1 MSAVPM
7 AVDDP
12 HAVFAL
18 LDDCNSTAV
27 RRSSRLYTGFR
38 HERVC
43 TDSAQLDAV
52 CEAAADDARR
62 GLHAV
67 VIADYEFGRNL
78 VLTKST
84 QRAGVHAGIYS
95 ETPGALRFLLFDQCA
110 KLSRDE
116 VDVWLVQ
123 RDSG

>member
-1 MSAVPM
+1 MPAVPM

-18 LDDCNSTAV
+18 LDDCNSTAI
-27 RRSSRLYTGFR
+27 RRSRRLYTGFR
-38 HERVC
+38 HGRVC
-43 TDSAQLDAV
+43 TDGARLDAV

-67 VIADYEFGRNL
+67 VLADYEFGRDL
-78 VLTKST
+78 VLNKTT
-84 QRAGVHAGIYS
+84 QRARS
-95 ETPGALRFLLFDQCA
+95 PSPALRFLLFDRCT

-116 VDVWLVQ
+116 VDAWLVQ
-123 RDSG
+123 RDSGAVE